1 VNGGEGGEQW
11 WLTRV
16 LLEDPLIL
24 NQAAA
29 LAAAHG
35 PGDGT
40 RLAVRQLLDARIRE
54 ITRWPRDEDY
64 ARIAADLDHAGL
76 GDKADVLRQV
86 ADGELQDQ
94 ARDRWLHRYA
104 YRAEADRDIRTDP
117 RAGDGIDWS
126 DDGPVRGTDGAWYQ
140 HGYAEYRDRR
150 WFIVAVQGRG
160 FGEHVMF
167 TSYEEQR
174 RWLADRGPTATGELV
189 TPDLSPVPRVVLEEK
204 ILAGML
210 ADPAMFAQA
219 AVSLPPDS
227 FTADAR
233 YEIYGA
239 ILSLADGGRQ
249 WYPGEVAGQLE
260 RHTAWLP
267 ERALRDAG
275 GNGAPWTHAY
285 LRRLMDTPVSRA
297 DAVAAAVAVA
307 AEDTAAAELNG
318 WYHAVADPVAGVAA
332 SAWGK
337 LPETALWRQQQAA
350 QTAEHGTAGP
360 VTGEGIP
367 GTQTPPAA
375 LRPREFTAPDAGD
388 RWSLPV
394 RRPVPPGPDGPVP
407 RL

>member
-1 VNGGEGGEQW
+1 MNGGEGGEQW

-24 NQAAA
+24 DQAAA

-40 RLAVRQLLDARIRE
+40 RLAVRQLLDARIRK

-64 ARIAADLDHAGL
+64 ARIAADLEHAGL
-76 GDKADVLRQV
+76 GDKAGVLRQV

-94 ARDRWLHRYA
+94 ARDRWMLRYA
-104 YRAEADRDIRTDP
+104 YRPEAERDIRADP
-117 RAGDGIDWS
+117 RADDGIDWS
-126 DDGPVRGTDGAWYQ
+126 DDADVRGTDGAWYQ
-140 HGYAEYRDRR
+140 HGYAGYGGRR
-150 WFIVAVQGRG
+150 WFIVAVHGRG

-167 TSYEEQR
+167 TSYEQQR

-189 TPDLSPVPRVVLEEK
+189 IPDVSPVPRVVLEEK

-210 ADPAMFAQA
+210 ADPNMFTQA
-219 AVSLPPDS
+219 AMSLPPGS

-239 ILSLADGGRQ
+239 ILSLAGDGRR
-249 WYPGEVAGQLE
+249 WYPGEVVIQLG
-260 RHTAWLP
+260 RRAAWLP

-275 GNGAPWTHAY
+275 GYGVPWTQAY

-297 DAVAAAVAVA
+297 DADAAAVAVA
-307 AEDTAAAELNG
+307 DEDTAAAEANG
-318 WYHAVADPVAGVAA
+318 WYHAVADPVAGLAA
-332 SAWGK
+332 SAGGE
-337 LPETALWRQQQAA
+337 LPETALWRQQRAA
-350 QTAEHGTAGP
+350 QIAEHGTAGS
-360 VTGEGIP
+360 VTGEGSP
-367 GTQTPPAA
+367 GSQTPRAA
-375 LRPREFTAPDAGD
+375 LRPREFTAPDAGNQ
-388 RWSLPV
+388 WSLPV
-394 RRPVPPGPDGPVP
+394 RRPVPPGPDDPVP